1 MRSQRALKRRLS
13 LSVNWK
19 ALSRERHLR
28 CVGDAIR
35 VPCGSERVQIVN
47 VDNSDPSC
55 LRVWS
60 RVASRAQLNI
70 DSSTAESPA
79 VESWLINRYR
89 ELVGFKT
96 VERGTVIGEA
106 WVPTDGLTAEEWE
119 LHIRTVAKACDRLE
133 YLWTGTDRE

>member
-1 MRSQRALKRRLS
+1 MSDS
-13 LSVNWK
+13 WK
-19 ALSRERHLR
+19 VLSRERSLR

-35 VPCGSERVQIVN
+35 VPCGPERFQLVN
-47 VDNSDPSC
+47 VDDSDPSC
-55 LRVWS
+55 LRLWS
-60 RVASRAQLNI
+60 RVATRAQLNV
-70 DSSTAESPA
+70 DASTAGAPE

-106 WVPTDGLTAEEWE
+106 WVPMEALTAEEWE
-119 LHIRTVAKACDRLE
+119 LHVRTVAKACDRLE

>member
-1 MRSQRALKRRLS
+1 MSDS
-13 LSVNWK
+13 WK
-19 ALSRERHLR
+19 VLSRERSLR

-35 VPCGSERVQIVN
+35 VPCGPERFQLVN
-47 VDNSDPSC
+47 VDDSDPSC
-55 LRVWS
+55 IRLWS
-60 RVASRAQLNI
+60 RVASRAQLNV
-70 DSSTAESPA
+70 DSSTAEAPE

-106 WVPTDGLTAEEWE
+106 WVPTEALTAEEWE
-119 LHIRTVAKACDRLE
+119 LHVRTVAKACDRLE